1 MVVLPMLLGTYQGD
15 EQCNQS
21 HVDVKVW
28 FIYRHVPQ
36 INLETIEID
45 NVDQIH

>member
-1 MVVLPMLLGTYQGD
+1 MLLVTYQGD

-28 FIYRHVPQ
+28 FVYRHVPQ
-36 INLETIEID
+36 INLETEID
-45 NVDQIH
+45 NVHQIH